1 MLKKWT
7 SSVGTECSDNLTEGP
22 WTMLESEK
30 KYERTGKKF
39 EKGVQNADCV
49 RFLRANVRSAC
60 GCHTHTHTHT
70 IKERER
76 KREKIC
82 VWNVLWFL

>member
-1 MLKKWT
+1 
-7 SSVGTECSDNLTEGP
+7 
-22 WTMLESEK
+22 MLESEK

-60 GCHTHTHTHT
+60 GCHTHTHTQSKRGRE
-70 IKERER
+70 KERKFVCGMCYGSYNFR
-76 KREKIC
+76 VVITARQKPILYCLKC
-82 VWNVLWFL
+82 A